1 MLTGRRSAAALA
13 LACTLTAGIGAAPAL
28 AARSAPRSS
37 PLPSAA
43 ADQFGQDLEHA
54 WEISRGQGV
63 TVAVLSTG
71 VDPSI
76 PGLKGR
82 VTAGPDY
89 TGLAHPGR
97 ITGSVV
103 AGVIA
108 GDGDLG
114 SQTFAGGLA
123 PQARILS
130 VRVDPDGNEPGA
142 GSFDN
147 SEDSD
152 LIVGESIRYAA
163 SHGAQ
168 VIFIDASFALN
179 PFGAAD
185 ASHMD
190 SAIRYAIARGTV
202 IVSLDEAFTANA
214 ADYNYPESVPGVIGV
229 GAVQVSGHD
238 APYENSRSSQ
248 NQSILVAGPSNT
260 ETEPMADGQF
270 QSIDGPEAAAAVVAG
285 VAALVKSAFP
295 HLSPA
300 LVGQAM
306 ALSARYRPAG
316 GYNNTLGFGFINP
329 DGALQ
334 EAAKLARAAPV
345 QTGTG
350 QAATATFRSG
360 PALPPIH
367 AVHQAPAQLAAYGA
381 AIVVG
386 LLCLAAALV
395 LRRRRLRARRPR
407 SHPRPSGSEQLAEP
421 Q

>member
-1 MLTGRRSAAALA
+1 MLTGRRAAGALA
-13 LACTLTAGIGAAPAL
+13 LAGALTAGTGAAPAL

-54 WEISRGQGV
+54 WETSRGQGV

-71 VDPSI
+71 VDPAI

-82 VTAGPDY
+82 VTVGPDY

-97 ITGSVV
+97 VTGSVV

-114 SQTFAGGLA
+114 SQTVAGGLA
-123 PQARILS
+123 PRARILS
-130 VRVDPDGNEPGA
+130 VRVDPDEDEAGA
-142 GSFDN
+142 ASFYN

-152 LIVGESIRYAA
+152 LIVGEGIRYAA

-179 PFGAAD
+179 PFGD
-185 ASHMD
+185 PNASHMD
-190 SAIRYAIARGTV
+190 SAIRYALARGVV
-202 IVSLDEAFTANA
+202 IVSLDEAFTTNA
-214 ADYNYPESVPGVIGV
+214 DDYKYPESVPGVIGV
-229 GAVQVSGHD
+229 GAVQISGPD
-238 APYENSRSSQ
+238 APYENSRSSR

-260 ETEPMADGQF
+260 ETEPMADGQS
-270 QSIDGPEAAAAVVAG
+270 QSTDGPEAAAAVVAG

-295 HLSPA
+295 RLPAA

-334 EAAKLARAAPV
+334 EAAKLARAAPAP
-345 QTGTG
+345 TGTG

-360 PALPPIH
+360 PELPPIH
-367 AVHQAPAQLAAYGA
+367 VVHQVPGQLAAYGA

-386 LLCLAAALV
+386 LLCLAAALA
-395 LRRRRLRARRPR
+395 LRRRRLRAWRLR
-407 SHPRPSGSEQLAEP
+407 SDPGPPGSEQLAEP